1 MTAAFGAC
9 SDWPRSE
16 GELWTRARLARL
28 RDCGWRPRALLDFL
42 WAAQTRANLT
52 RRQRPAL
59 ARQEARWI
67 LGGAAGW
74 LVLARLLPRSQIA
87 RARDRGLVWWA
98 GCGVML
104 DWHLGMLET
113 PEGRAVRLGAADGLT
128 LMRAWLVPAIADRA
142 EPTLLLLG
150 ALSDLADGRVA
161 RATRCTRLGRDLEG
175 VVDACFFWAALRGA
189 VRDGRLSPGPA
200 AVERMRLLAGA
211 TYSATVYFAAGRA
224 PDLAVRRSGRAAA
237 PVRLAGLVAGSLG
250 LRALGDRLLLT
261 GTLIAT
267 ASELRRRREALV
279 PWLRSVW
286 DEPRF

>member
-1 MTAAFGAC
+1 MTAALGAC

-113 PEGRAVRLGAADGLT
+113 PEGRAVRLGAADALT

-150 ALSDLADGRVA
+150 ALSDLARRAGSAGDAVHSA
-161 RATRCTRLGRDLEG
+161 RARPGGR
-175 VVDACFFWAALRGA
+175 
-189 VRDGRLSPGPA
+189 GRRVLF
-200 AVERMRLLAGA
+200 L
-211 TYSATVYFAAGRA
+211 
-224 PDLAVRRSGRAAA
+224 GRAARRGSRRPALPGPGGSGADASVGRRHVLSDRVFCRGASTRPRCA
-237 PVRLAGLVAGSLG
+237 PQRAGRGARSPGRASRRQPRAARPRRPSAAHRHADRHG
-250 LRALGDRLLLT
+250 LRTATPPGSPRAVAAIGLG
-261 GTLIAT
+261 
-267 ASELRRRREALV
+267 
-279 PWLRSVW
+279 
-286 DEPRF
+286 